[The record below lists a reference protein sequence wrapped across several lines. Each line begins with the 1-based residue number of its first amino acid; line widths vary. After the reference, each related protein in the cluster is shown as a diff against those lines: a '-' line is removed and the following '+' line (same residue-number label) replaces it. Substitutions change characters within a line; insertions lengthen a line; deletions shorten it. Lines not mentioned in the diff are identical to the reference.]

1 MKRRKFLQAAGY
13 SAAAVYMPP
22 QLSGNQSDSPKVSTK
37 SVSPGKQVSV
47 VVKDDKVYIETQTLS
62 AVIEKGIL
70 SSLRSKINQEEFI
83 EKPDVSNFRALQLL
97 YIKNELVQ
105 VNEEKFGTIESHQIS
120 DHSAEIVFHSWDGD
134 GVLSISADAETGD
147 LMIEPSAYSSR
158 PGVLACRWS
167 ISGLKPGLELVAPF
181 FQGIKLKLDDP
192 LIKNNRWRWPFSW
205 EAGFAILQSIEGGFW
220 IHTRDTRYRFKA
232 LQTGIESDPFFIG
245 LESETYGPISENL
258 SAGGICWRI
267 NTYSGD
273 WHVPAEKYRQWYW
286 QAYNLES
293 EERRRQPWIYNVK
306 LAVSWCPGNP
316 GILDALAKRVSP
328 KNVLLHFSNWRTDG
342 YDENYPTY
350 TASESAKVFIK
361 KCRQMGFHVMPHF
374 NSIDMDP
381 SHPVYT
387 QIRDFPYRDVE
398 TKQLQG
404 WSWYKG
410 RGIGVPESNMNRL
423 NNQDKKVMV
432 KIHPGLSMWRSIL
445 GENILKAVRELS
457 LDTVFID
464 VTLCIWNIH
473 NCIVESIAPTEGMNR
488 LIRHVADL
496 GDGLVVGGEGLN
508 EITAQ
513 GESFSQAHLFKSWQ
527 SSIEGLE
534 RAGGCNLNEFL
545 FGKLCRTI
553 GYSGLG
559 GRNKDEELRMQIH
572 LEHGAIPTITIR
584 SAEDIINPNPAVN
597 RMLDIAAG

>member
-267 NTYSGD
+267 NTYSGN

>member
-267 NTYSGD
+267 NTYSGN

-316 GILDALAKRVSP
+316 EILDALAKRVSP